1 MVSVPCSFE
10 NNSYFSQNPLPF
22 RECCVYLQWLNIL
35 IIMSNDYV
43 ISRIKDT
50 ATALIPKGGR
60 AILYGSRARGD
71 ARPDSDWDILVLLDK
86 ERITLDDM
94 DNITY
99 AIRELGWNLNEIINP
114 IMYTRKE
121 WQAKSFT
128 PFYKNVTKEG
138 IEL

>member
-1 MVSVPCSFE
+1 MLLF
-10 NNSYFSQNPLPF
+10 
-22 RECCVYLQWLNIL
+22 
-35 IIMSNDYV
+35 
-43 ISRIKDT
+43 
-50 ATALIPKGGR
+50 
-60 AILYGSRARGD
+60 GSRARGD

-99 AIRELGWNLNEIINP
+99 PIRELGWNLNEIINP
-114 IMYTRKE
+114 IMYTKKE

>member
-1 MVSVPCSFE
+1 
-10 NNSYFSQNPLPF
+10 
-22 RECCVYLQWLNIL
+22 
-35 IIMSNDYV
+35 MSNDYV
-43 ISRIKDT
+43 ISRIKD
-50 ATALIPKGGR
+50 AAVALIPQGGR

-86 ERITLDDM
+86 ERITLEDM

-99 AIRELGWNLNEIINP
+99 PIRELGWNLNEMINP
-114 IMYTRKE
+114 IMFTEKE
-121 WQAKSFT
+121 WKAKSFT

>member
-1 MVSVPCSFE
+1 MACNEYIIDSFM
-10 NNSYFSQNPLPF
+10 NVA
-22 RECCVYLQWLNIL
+22 R
-35 IIMSNDYV
+35 
-43 ISRIKDT
+43 DT
-50 ATALIPKGGR
+50 LLLR
-60 AILYGSRARGD
+60 SSLLLFGSRARGD

-99 AIRELGWNLNEIINP
+99 TIREIGWNLNEIINP
-114 IMYTRKE
+114 IMYTKKE

-138 IEL
+138 IEFN

>member
-1 MVSVPCSFE
+1 MASNEYIIDSIKKVARDT
-10 NNSYFSQNPLPF
+10 LP
-22 RECCVYLQWLNIL
+22 
-35 IIMSNDYV
+35 
-43 ISRIKDT
+43 
-50 ATALIPKGGR
+50 PKSSS
-60 AILYGSRARGD
+60 LLFGSRARGD

-99 AIRELGWNLNEIINP
+99 PIRELGWNLNEIINP
-114 IMYTRKE
+114 IMYTKKE